1 MSDDLIKAT
10 IKALPDRDL
19 KKATCEPI
27 SLGGSDRN
35 YHRIKLN
42 NDQSLIVMKY
52 TSERPDNTKF
62 ASATRTLK
70 RLGAATPEILSHDST
85 KQLFWIEDLGN
96 EHLWDHRDA
105 KWDNRSALYKSV
117 IDESGKLHGENEQ
130 SLNKEELKQL
140 EPPFDENLYKWE
152 QDYFF
157 DHFLS
162 YYSRRAPSYQ
172 NSLREEEEFKLLI
185 ETLASPERVLIHRDL
200 QSQNILLKKNKPHF
214 IDHQGLR
221 LGLREY
227 DIASLLYDP
236 YVSFTKKQR
245 TELIDYTFKGQER
258 SEWEPI
264 FIGCAI
270 QRLMQA
276 LGAYSR
282 LGNQLGKTDFLK
294 YIPQA
299 LDNLREILSKENILP
314 RLEPYL
320 SDEALEF

>member
-10 IKALPDRDL
+10 IKALPDTDFN
-19 KKATCEPI
+19 KATCEPI
-27 SLGGSDRN
+27 SIGGSDRN
-35 YHRIKLN
+35 YHRINLN
-42 NDQSLIVMKY
+42 NDQSLIVMEY
-52 TSERPDNTKF
+52 TSDRPDNAKF
-62 ASATRTLK
+62 AAATNTLK
-70 RLGAATPEILSHDST
+70 RLGAATPEILNHDSEN
-85 KQLFWIEDLGN
+85 QLIWLEDLGT

-105 KWDNRSALYKSV
+105 KWDERSTLYKSV
-117 IDESGKLHGENEQ
+117 IDESRKFHEENEQ
-130 SLNKEELKQL
+130 SLNKEELIQL

-172 NSLREEEEFKLLI
+172 NSLRAEEEFKRLI
-185 ETLASPERVLIHRDL
+185 ETLISPERTLIHRDL
-200 QSQNILLKKNKPHF
+200 QSQNILLKENKPHF
-214 IDHQGLR
+214 IDYQGLR

-245 TELIDYTFKGQER
+245 TELADYAFKGQEK
-258 SEWEPI
+258 SEWEPL

>member
-10 IKALPDRDL
+10 AKALPNTDL
-19 KKATCEPI
+19 KEATCEPI
-27 SLGGSDRN
+27 SLGGSDRS
-35 YHRIKLN
+35 YYRINLN
-42 NDQSLIVMKY
+42 NDQSLIVMEY
-52 TSERPDNTKF
+52 TTDRPDNAKF
-62 ASATRTLK
+62 AAATNTLK
-70 RLGAATPEILSHDST
+70 RLGVAAPEILSHDSK
-85 KQLFWIEDLGN
+85 KQFIWMEDLGTK
-96 EHLWDHRDA
+96 HLWDHRDA
-105 KWDNRSALYKSV
+105 KWDERSALYKSV
-117 IDESGKLHGENEQ
+117 IDESRKFHAGNEQ
-130 SLNKEELKQL
+130 TLKKEELTQL
-140 EPPFDENLYKWE
+140 EPSFDESLYKWE

-172 NSLREEEEFKLLI
+172 NSLREEEEFQRLI
-185 ETLASPERVLIHRDL
+185 ELLTGPEKTLIHRDL

-214 IDHQGLR
+214 IDYQGLR

-245 TELIDYTFKGQER
+245 AELAEYAFEGEER
-258 SEWEPI
+258 SEWKPI
-264 FIGCAI
+264 FMGCAI

-276 LGAYSR
+276 LGAYSK
-282 LGNQLGKTDFLK
+282 LGNQLGKTEFLN

-299 LDNLREILSKENILP
+299 LDNLREILSEENILP

>member
-1 MSDDLIKAT
+1 MSDDLITAT
-10 IKALPDRDL
+10 TKALPNTDL

-27 SLGGSDRN
+27 SIGGSDRN
-35 YHRIKLN
+35 YHRINLN
-42 NDQSLIVMKY
+42 NGKSIIVMEY
-52 TSERPDNTKF
+52 TSDRPDNAKF
-62 ASATRTLK
+62 VSATITLK
-70 RLGAATPEILSHDST
+70 RLSAATPEILNHDAK
-85 KQLFWIEDLGN
+85 KQLIWLEDLGT

-105 KWDNRSALYKSV
+105 KWDERSALYKSV
-117 IDESGKLHGENEQ
+117 IDESRKLHEENEQ
-130 SLNKEELKQL
+130 SLNKEELIQL

-172 NSLREEEEFKLLI
+172 NSLREEEEFKQLI
-185 ETLASPERVLIHRDL
+185 QTLIGPERKLIHRDL
-200 QSQNILLKKNKPHF
+200 QSQNILLKENKPHF
-214 IDHQGLR
+214 IDYQGLR

-245 TELIDYTFKGQER
+245 TELTEYAFKGQER
-258 SEWEPI
+258 SEWEPL
-264 FIGCAI
+264 FIRCAI

-282 LGNQLGKTDFLK
+282 LGNQLGKADFLN

-314 RLEPYL
+314 RLDPYL

>member
-1 MSDDLIKAT
+1 M
-10 IKALPDRDL
+10 
-19 KKATCEPI
+19 
-27 SLGGSDRN
+27 
-35 YHRIKLN
+35 
-42 NDQSLIVMKY
+42 
-52 TSERPDNTKF
+52 
-62 ASATRTLK
+62 
-70 RLGAATPEILSHDST
+70 
-85 KQLFWIEDLGN
+85 
-96 EHLWDHRDA
+96 
-105 KWDNRSALYKSV
+105 
-117 IDESGKLHGENEQ
+117 
-130 SLNKEELKQL
+130 
-140 EPPFDENLYKWE
+140 FDEKLYKWE

-172 NSLREEEEFKLLI
+172 NSLREEEEFKQLI
-185 ETLASPERVLIHRDL
+185 EMLISSERTLIHRDL
-200 QSQNILLKKNKPHF
+200 QSQNILFQKNKPHF
-214 IDHQGLR
+214 IDYQGLR

-245 TELIDYTFKGQER
+245 TELADYAFKGKEK
-258 SEWEPI
+258 SEWEPL
-264 FIGCAI
+264 FIGCAA

-320 SDEALEF
+320 NDEALEF

>member
-10 IKALPDRDL
+10 VEALPDTDP
-19 KKATCEPI
+19 KEATCEPI
-27 SLGGSDRN
+27 SLGGSDRS
-35 YHRIKLN
+35 YYRINLN
-42 NDQSLIVMKY
+42 NDQSLIVMEY
-52 TSERPDNTKF
+52 TTDRPDNAKF
-62 ASATRTLK
+62 VAATSVLK
-70 RLGAATPEILSHDST
+70 RLDASTPEILSHDPK
-85 KQLFWIEDLGN
+85 KQLIWLEDLGTQ
-96 EHLWDHRDA
+96 HLWDQRDV
-105 KWDNRSALYKSV
+105 KWDERSALYKTV
-117 IDESGKLHGENEQ
+117 IDESRKFHAENEQ
-130 SLNKEELKQL
+130 TLKQEELAQL

-172 NSLREEEEFKLLI
+172 NSLREEEEFKRLI
-185 ETLASPERVLIHRDL
+185 EILTGPEKTLIHRDL
-200 QSQNILLKKNKPHF
+200 QSQNVLLKGNKPHF
-214 IDHQGLR
+214 IDYQGLR

-245 TELIDYTFKGQER
+245 GELAEYAFKGQDR
-258 SEWEPI
+258 SEWEPL
-264 FIGCAI
+264 FMGCAT

-282 LGNQLGKTDFLK
+282 LGNQLGKTEFLK

-299 LDNLREILSKENILP
+299 LDNLREILSEENILP

>member
-1 MSDDLIKAT
+1 MSADLIKAT
-10 IKALPDRDL
+10 IEALPDTDL

-27 SLGGSDRN
+27 SIGGSDRN
-35 YHRIKLN
+35 YHRINLN
-42 NDQSLIVMKY
+42 NDQSLIVMEY
-52 TSERPDNTKF
+52 TSDRPDNAKF
-62 ASATRTLK
+62 AAATNTLK
-70 RLGAATPEILSHDST
+70 RLGAATPEILNHDSE
-85 KQLFWIEDLGN
+85 KQLIWLEDLGT

-105 KWDNRSALYKSV
+105 KWDERSALYKSV
-117 IDESGKLHGENEQ
+117 IAESRKLHEENEQ
-130 SLNKEELKQL
+130 SLNKEELIQL
-140 EPPFDENLYKWE
+140 EPPFDETLYKWE
-152 QDYFF
+152 QNYFF

-185 ETLASPERVLIHRDL
+185 ETLISPERTLIHRDL
-200 QSQNILLKKNKPHF
+200 QSQNILLKENKPHF
-214 IDHQGLR
+214 IDYQGLR

-245 TELIDYTFKGQER
+245 TELADYAFKGQER
-258 SEWEPI
+258 SEWEPL

-299 LDNLREILSKENILP
+299 LDNLREILSNENILP

>member
-10 IKALPDRDL
+10 IEALPDTDL

-27 SLGGSDRN
+27 SIGGSDRS
-35 YHRIKLN
+35 YHRINLN
-42 NDQSLIVMKY
+42 NDQSLIVMEY
-52 TSERPDNTKF
+52 TKDRPDNAKF
-62 ASATRTLK
+62 VAATDTLK
-70 RLGAATPEILSHDST
+70 RLGAATPEILIHDPE
-85 KQLFWIEDLGN
+85 KQLIWLEDLGTQ
-96 EHLWDHRDA
+96 HLWDHRDA
-105 KWDNRSALYKSV
+105 KWDERSSLYKSV
-117 IDESGKLHGENEQ
+117 IDGAGKFHKENEQ
-130 SLNKEELKQL
+130 SLDKEELNQL
-140 EPPFDENLYKWE
+140 EPPFDEKLYKWE

-172 NSLREEEEFKLLI
+172 NSLREEEEFKQLI
-185 ETLASPERVLIHRDL
+185 EMLISSERTLIHRDL
-200 QSQNILLKKNKPHF
+200 QSQNILFQKNKPHF
-214 IDHQGLR
+214 IDYQGLR

-245 TELIDYTFKGQER
+245 TELADYAFKGKEK
-258 SEWEPI
+258 SEWEPL
-264 FIGCAI
+264 FIGCAA

-320 SDEALEF
+320 SEEALEF